1 MTKSILLFGFFTFL
15 LSLTSFSQTK
25 DNTDFNL
32 WGIPKD
38 SSGYVF
44 TNKAY
49 LRSAAGTK
57 ASVLDSLGF
66 GSRVIVKQ
74 QTEKYENI
82 RSVYAPWVKVIS
94 VNNGSTKEGYIWL
107 GSLAVRKYSF
117 AGIDFLYGIDR
128 IEKLKKEEFEYSKFV
143 IQLKAADASGKVIDT
158 KEFKTDGG
166 EAANFT
172 DVKLLGNTKLA
183 NLTDVVRISFG
194 GEACGIP
201 TYYYYFG
208 FTGDK
213 LLPLPGKYNVG
224 DAGVFYHTET
234 LLFPNESGG
243 QPGKIIKLIED
254 EEVPEEEAEKE
265 NPKTKKTTS
274 RETYIWNGQTAV
286 KQKK

>member
-1 MTKSILLFGFFTFL
+1 M
-15 LSLTSFSQTK
+15 
-25 DNTDFNL
+25 
-32 WGIPKD
+32 
-38 SSGYVF
+38 
-44 TNKAY
+44 
-49 LRSAAGTK
+49 
-57 ASVLDSLGF
+57 
-66 GSRVIVKQ
+66 
-74 QTEKYENI
+74 
-82 RSVYAPWVKVIS
+82 
-94 VNNGSTKEGYIWL
+94 
-107 GSLAVRKYSF
+107 
-117 AGIDFLYGIDR
+117 
-128 IEKLKKEEFEYSKFV
+128 
-143 IQLKAADASGKVIDT
+143 IQLKAADASGKIIDT

-172 DVKLLGNTKLA
+172 DVKSLGNTKLA

-201 TYYYYFG
+201 TYYYYYG